1 MNPNTIPLEE
11 TWDLSLIYDSPE
23 AFGDDLKKA
32 EDLLT
37 VLAASRDDFAN
48 SRENFLRFN
57 ENMVSFNRLLNK
69 LYNYAHLHCDKEP
82 AIQDYQYR
90 LSQVLSLDE
99 IRAQKLDWV
108 ELAIIA
114 HQEDI
119 KVYLE
124 DEAFR
129 VYRYSIAQTLRDQEH
144 LLTQEMET
152 LLSEAASISDVSGQ
166 VFDAFRL
173 DYDDIMVDGQM
184 QTLNSAT
191 LTEFLK
197 HRDQSVRRLAYTTF
211 YKEYKRYE
219 NVFAATLS
227 GIMKKD
233 AFYAK
238 VRRYNSPLAYAQWDD
253 DVPEELFYKILD
265 KANKQYRPY
274 FHRYNQLKKRVLGL
288 DQLYNYDLFT
298 PLVKDVPKK
307 YTIDECFAIIL
318 EVVSVFGD
326 EYTDIIKQARKER
339 WIDFHPIPGKRTG
352 AYSSGCYD
360 TRPYILMNYIGDYN
374 SLSTMIHELGHSCHT
389 YLSAKYQHP
398 VNADYRIFVAEVA
411 STVNETL
418 LINYMLEHAK
428 TKEEKAYFLYELLEN
443 CVGLIYRQPM
453 YAQFEDTLHQW
464 AAHHEPMNASRIT
477 TLYQKLNEEYY
488 GEAVINDELVGHS
501 CFYIPHFYYNY
512 YVYKYTLGMTVAL
525 AIVSRILKG
534 DQTQIDRYLNFLKS
548 GGSASPLELLKTAGV
563 DPLED
568 AIYDDAYH
576 YFNDILNQL
585 EEIL

>member
-37 VLAASRDDFAN
+37 VLSASRDDFAN

-184 QTLNSAT
+184 QTLN
-191 LTEFLK
+191 
-197 HRDQSVRRLAYTTF
+197 
-211 YKEYKRYE
+211 
-219 NVFAATLS
+219 
-227 GIMKKD
+227 
-233 AFYAK
+233 
-238 VRRYNSPLAYAQWDD
+238 
-253 DVPEELFYKILD
+253 
-265 KANKQYRPY
+265 
-274 FHRYNQLKKRVLGL
+274 
-288 DQLYNYDLFT
+288 
-298 PLVKDVPKK
+298 
-307 YTIDECFAIIL
+307 
-318 EVVSVFGD
+318 
-326 EYTDIIKQARKER
+326 
-339 WIDFHPIPGKRTG
+339 
-352 AYSSGCYD
+352 
-360 TRPYILMNYIGDYN
+360 
-374 SLSTMIHELGHSCHT
+374 
-389 YLSAKYQHP
+389 
-398 VNADYRIFVAEVA
+398 
-411 STVNETL
+411 
-418 LINYMLEHAK
+418 
-428 TKEEKAYFLYELLEN
+428 
-443 CVGLIYRQPM
+443 
-453 YAQFEDTLHQW
+453 
-464 AAHHEPMNASRIT
+464 
-477 TLYQKLNEEYY
+477 
-488 GEAVINDELVGHS
+488 
-501 CFYIPHFYYNY
+501 
-512 YVYKYTLGMTVAL
+512 
-525 AIVSRILKG
+525 
-534 DQTQIDRYLNFLKS
+534 
-548 GGSASPLELLKTAGV
+548 
-563 DPLED
+563 
-568 AIYDDAYH
+568 
-576 YFNDILNQL
+576 
-585 EEIL
+585 